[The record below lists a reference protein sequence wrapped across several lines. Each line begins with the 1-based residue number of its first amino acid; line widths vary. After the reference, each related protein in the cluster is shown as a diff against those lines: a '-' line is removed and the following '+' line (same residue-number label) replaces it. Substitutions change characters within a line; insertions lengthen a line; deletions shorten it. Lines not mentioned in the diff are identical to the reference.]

1 MILMS
6 IKNYA
11 KMWIKRLDLLI
22 KTFKKIIKMTTEKKV
37 QKLKAI

>member
-11 KMWIKRLDLLI
+11 KISIKRLDLLI
-22 KTFKKIIKMTTEKKV
+22 KILKIMNEIHLHTDDIED
-37 QKLKAI
+37 